1 MESQIWAKV
10 EDKWA
15 YILMLTDKD
24 VYRMKVTGLLLSRKV
39 KGILEAL
46 QQGQEPQDVGAKSV
60 EQLSLQSIG
69 KVEVNPDNSH
79 LTLYEANGT
88 GTSLAFSTPDDS
100 NASEI
105 AQAVLA
111 RTGRTYE
118 PKKEEITAFEAILGP
133 GILGLIAG
141 GLLAACYFT
150 ARDLEAGQ
158 AVEATGRRAGLQKLL
173 IMVSEMLGTTGTLA
187 IGGVIMALLL
197 FMAINGLKNRPEKT
211 VWQPA
216 LT

>member
-15 YILMLTDKD
+15 YIFMLTDQE
-24 VYRMKVTGLLLSRKV
+24 VYRMKVTGLMLSRKV

-60 EQLSLQSIG
+60 EHLSLQSIG
-69 KVEVNPDNSH
+69 KVEVNPDNTH

-88 GTSLAFSTPDDS
+88 GTSLAFSPPDD
-100 NASEI
+100 NATEI
-105 AQAVLA
+105 VQAVLA
-111 RTGRTYE
+111 RTGRAYE
-118 PKKEEITAFEAILGP
+118 PQKQEITAFEAILGP

-150 ARDLEAGQ
+150 ARDLEAGLV
-158 AVEATGRRAGLQKLL
+158 VEATGRRAGLKSLM
-173 IMVSEMLGTTGTLA
+173 IMVSQILGTTGTLA
-187 IGGVIMALLL
+187 VGGVIMALLL
-197 FMAINGLKNRPEKT
+197 FMAINALKHRPEKT

-216 LT
+216 LA